1 MYQEIV
7 ERYGFKLECTY
18 AERNTMEQ
26 VLEHIE
32 TKLDL
37 NFKLRLSCT
46 EKSIQKFCQSLNSPK
61 VTNNFCKQL
70 SIHKVNST
78 ILYDVL

>member
-37 NFKLRLSCT
+37 NFKLRLSST

-61 VTNNFCKQL
+61 VTTNFCKQL

-78 ILYDVL
+78 IL

>member
-18 AERNTMEQ
+18 AERETMEG

-32 TKLDL
+32 TKLEIAAVNL
-37 NFKLRLSCT
+37 NICY
-46 EKSIQKFCQSLNSPK
+46 IFC
-61 VTNNFCKQL
+61 
-70 SIHKVNST
+70 
-78 ILYDVL
+78 